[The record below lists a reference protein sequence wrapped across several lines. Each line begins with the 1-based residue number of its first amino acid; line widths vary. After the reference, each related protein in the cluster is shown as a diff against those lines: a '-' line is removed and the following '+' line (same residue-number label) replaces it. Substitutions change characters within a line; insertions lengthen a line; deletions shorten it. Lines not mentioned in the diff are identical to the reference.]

1 MSLRATLWRA
11 SFYKRLSLLSINTPR
26 SSWDRPLEFSI
37 LGDEYTCYQTP
48 TKEGGL
54 RGSPTVMI
62 KTTKSCAFVTEGLV
76 PSTHRFLTHFRGGFT
91 EKSMPTAWGFQ
102 RLQPLWGVKWACG
115 RPLQLLARQIFLPL
129 KREDPGLG
137 FPVLILTPPPIAFLT
152 QPWLR
157 RPPACQG
164 LFNCQPFSWAP
175 TLYF

>member
-1 MSLRATLWRA
+1 MSLRVTLWRA
-11 SFYKRLSLLSINTPR
+11 SFYKRLSFLSINTPK

-76 PSTHRFLTHFRGGFT
+76 PSTHRFLTHFRDGFT
-91 EKSMPTAWGFQ
+91 EKIDAY
-102 RLQPLWGVKWACG
+102 
-115 RPLQLLARQIFLPL
+115 
-129 KREDPGLG
+129 GLG
-137 FPVLILTPPPIAFLT
+137 ISAAAATLGSEVGMWAASAASGSTNISPFETWGSRPRLPCSQSNSPSHRISHAAR
-152 QPWLR
+152 LR